1 MSDDGLDELEREAQ
15 DRKRRKGREA
25 GTSRNP
31 RQRPK
36 VEEERQRRAAEA
48 KKREEERQERRR
60 REAEQLSDPEPP
72 PVGPEPDGQ
81 DEGEGESDAP
91 PKRRTRPAST
101 PFYPDPD
108 NEAFL
113 WAIQSEA
120 VKHREKI
127 PATAVIR
134 LALRRLQDQKTPA
147 EIVQELGGPVQTKGK
162 MGRPRR

>member
-1 MSDDGLDELEREAQ
+1 MDELELEAQ
-15 DRKRRKGREA
+15 GRKRRKGREA

-31 RQRPK
+31 RSRQSK
-36 VEEERQRRAAEA
+36 TEEERQRRAAEA

-60 REAEQLSDPEPP
+60 REEDQRSDPEPP
-72 PVGPEPDGQ
+72 PTTPEPDGR
-81 DEGEGESDAP
+81 EGGEDESDH
-91 PKRRTRPAST
+91 PKKRKRPAST

-134 LALRRLQDQKTPA
+134 LALRRLRDQKTPA
-147 EIVQELGGPVQTKGK
+147 EIVQELGGPVQTNGK